1 MGMTLSE
8 ELVWRGFLNQTTL
21 NDIKKLDEAKRT
33 FYMGFDASADSQAV
47 GNLAAM
53 MFIWTFIRHGYD
65 PILLTGGS
73 TSLVGDPGGRI
84 EERKL
89 QSEETIA
96 HNTEC
101 ARKQIEKIF
110 DGQKFRMVNNLDWTR
125 DVKLLPFLRD
135 IGKNF
140 SITNMIQRDFVADRI
155 GDGGSG
161 LSFAEFSY
169 TLLQGFDYLHLYD
182 TYNCTLQL
190 GGSDQWGNCLSGV
203 ELIRKTRGAEVDVV
217 TLNLIIDKTTGR
229 KFGKSE
235 EGAIWLDE
243 NKTSPFKFYQF
254 WLNAGDLDA
263 IDYLRTFTLLQK
275 DEIDE
280 IADEMQTN
288 AASRPAQKRLAYEVT
303 KIVHGEERANS
314 VQRISEA
321 LFGALGYE
329 SLSAEDFTQLEGEL
343 HTEELEVGSSLVEF
357 LLSAELAGSKTEA
370 RRFLESGAIYING
383 QQLPIDQ
390 NILTDHDF
398 MHGYAVVKRGK
409 NTVALARVRKD

>member
-1 MGMTLSE
+1 MTLSE

-21 NDIKKLDEAKRT
+21 TDIKDLDTKKRT

-53 MFIWTFIRHGYD
+53 MFIWTFMRHGHD
-65 PILLTGGS
+65 AIILTGGS

-84 EERKL
+84 EERQL
-89 QSEETIA
+89 QAEETIA

-101 ARKQIEKIF
+101 ARLQLEKIF
-110 DGQKFRMVNNLDWTR
+110 KGQEFRMVNNLDWTR

-155 GDGGSG
+155 GEGGAG

-169 TLLQGFDYLHLYD
+169 TLLQGFDYLHLFD
-182 TYNCTLQL
+182 TYGCTLQL

-235 EGAIWLDE
+235 GGAVWLDE
-243 NKTSPFKFYQF
+243 SKTSVFKFYQF
-254 WLNAGDLDA
+254 WLNAGDDDA
-263 IDYLRTFTLLQK
+263 IDYLKTFTLLDK
-275 DEIDE
+275 VRVDALTE
-280 IADEMQTN
+280 EMKVN
-288 AASRPAQKRLAYEVT
+288 AASRPAQKTLAYEVT
-303 KIVHGEERANS
+303 KIVHGEDRALS

-321 LFGALGYE
+321 LFGSGDYTSLDEDDFRVLE
-329 SLSAEDFTQLEGEL
+329 SEL
-343 HTEELEVGSSLVEF
+343 PIVTADTNTPLVD
-357 LLSAELAGSKTEA
+357 LLVTSGLAQSKGEA
-370 RRFLESGAIYING
+370 RRFLADGAVYLNG
-383 QQLPIDQ
+383 SQLPIDQ
-390 NILTDHDF
+390 STVTEHDVVR
-398 MHGYAVVKRGK
+398 GYAILRRGK
-409 NTVALARVRKD
+409 NTTALVKMI